1 MVKFSVKLGNLLI
14 SEDRALKLADFG
26 LATKIQFNGDKKHT
40 VCGTPNYIAPEII
53 RASMGFGHSGHSYEA
68 DIWSTG
74 IILYIML
81 MGRAPFETARV

>member
-1 MVKFSVKLGNLLI
+1 
-14 SEDRALKLADFG
+14 
-26 LATKIQFNGDKKHT
+26 
-40 VCGTPNYIAPEII
+40 
-53 RASMGFGHSGHSYEA
+53 MGFGHSGHSYEA